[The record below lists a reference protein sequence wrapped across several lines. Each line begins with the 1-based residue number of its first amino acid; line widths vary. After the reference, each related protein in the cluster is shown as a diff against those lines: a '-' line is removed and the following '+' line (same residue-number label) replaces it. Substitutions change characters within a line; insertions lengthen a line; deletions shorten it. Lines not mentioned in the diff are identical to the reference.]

1 MNTFWQDINYKI
13 KSGSKLY
20 LLIAVNVSVFLLIN
34 IPAVVERFTTQSD
47 YIATYTYNYLSLPTY
62 LPLLVK
68 RFWTPVT
75 YMFMHA
81 DIFHILFNMLWLY
94 WMGQIFEEFLG
105 KKRTIGLYF
114 IGGLAGAALYLLAYN
129 LLPYFTQSG
138 AVVSG
143 TMIGASASI
152 MAIVIGAATI
162 VPDYTIFLMF
172 LGPVKLKWL
181 ALGFVIID
189 FLSIAG
195 PNAGG
200 EISHI
205 GGALAGFIYVKQLQ
219 NGKDWIGSV
228 NNLFKKRSN
237 MRVVPGS
244 QQKESKGKPQQ
255 DEIDRILDKISE
267 TGYDNLTT
275 QEKDTLFRASNK

>member
-20 LLIAVNVSVFLLIN
+20 LLITVNVAVFLLIN
-34 IPAVVERFTTQSD
+34 IPAVVERLVAQSD
-47 YIATYTYNYLSLPTY
+47 YIATYTYNYLALPTY
-62 LPLLVK
+62 LPKLLT

-129 LLPYFTQSG
+129 LLPFFTQSG

-189 FLSIAG
+189 FLSVAG

-200 EISHI
+200 EIAHI
-205 GGALAGFIYVKQLQ
+205 GGALAGFVYVKQLQ
-219 NGKDWIGSV
+219 NGKDWIGSI
-228 NNLFKKRSN
+228 NNLFKKRSH
-237 MRVVPGS
+237 MRIVPGS
-244 QQKESKGKPQQ
+244 QQKESKVKPQQ
-255 DEIDRILDKISE
+255 DEIDRILDKICE

-275 QEKDTLFRASNK
+275 QEKDTLFRASKK